1 MGGKKNRKTQV
12 LSEVL
17 LFSGCNRKE
26 LDKISSL
33 ATEVDVPA
41 GKVLAR
47 EGTPG
52 REFYVILEGKAS
64 VSIEGRDV
72 ATLGPGDF
80 FGEMA
85 LLDQGPRVATV
96 IADSPMEVAVLDPR
110 EFSTLVEEHPGVARK
125 ILKVLAQ
132 RLRDSERAPTH

>member
-1 MGGKKNRKTQV
+1 VSGKNRKIDILAQV
-12 LSEVL
+12 M

-26 LDKISSL
+26 LASIASL

-47 EGTPG
+47 EGSAG
-52 REFYVILEGKAS
+52 REFYVILDGKAS
-64 VSIEGRDV
+64 VTIGGRQV

-96 IADSPMEVAVLDPR
+96 TADTPMEVAVLDPR

-125 ILKVLAQ
+125 ILRGLAQ
-132 RLRDSERAPTH
+132 RLRESERAPTH

>member
-1 MGGKKNRKTQV
+1 MSKNRKTEV
-12 LSEVL
+12 LANVL
-17 LFSGCNRKE
+17 LFSGCDRKE
-26 LDKISSL
+26 LSQIASL

-41 GKVLAR
+41 GKVLAT
-47 EGTPG
+47 EGSPG
-52 REFYVILEGKAS
+52 REFYVILEGKAA
-64 VSIEGRDV
+64 VQIGGRDV

-96 IADSPMEVAVLDPR
+96 TSETPMEVAVLDPR

-132 RLRDSERAPTH
+132 RLRDSEKAPTH

>member
-1 MGGKKNRKTQV
+1 MGVKNRKTEV

-26 LDKISSL
+26 LSHIASL
-33 ATEVDVPA
+33 ATEIDVPQ
-41 GKVLAR
+41 GKVLAH
-47 EGTPG
+47 EGSPG
-52 REFYVILEGKAS
+52 REFYVILDGKAS
-64 VSIEGRDV
+64 VSIDGNDV

-96 IADSPMEVAVLDPR
+96 TADTAMEVAVLDPR

-125 ILKVLAQ
+125 ILKVLAH
-132 RLRDSERAPTH
+132 RLRESERAPTH